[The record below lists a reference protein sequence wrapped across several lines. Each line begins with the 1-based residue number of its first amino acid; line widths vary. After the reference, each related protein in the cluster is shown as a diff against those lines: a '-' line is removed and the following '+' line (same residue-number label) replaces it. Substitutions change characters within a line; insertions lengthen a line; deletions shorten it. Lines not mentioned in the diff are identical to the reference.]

1 MWLAQ
6 HVGFIGQEL
15 VKYKMK
21 MLQIHC
27 IEACIELS
35 CIQLRLYRMLRGKK
49 KGHGIYS
56 GFFLVFSWNTASG
69 GGHNCLEDT

>member
-21 MLQIHC
+21 MPADP
-27 IEACIELS
+27 EACIELS
-35 CIQLRLYRMLRGKK
+35 CIQLRLYRMLREKK